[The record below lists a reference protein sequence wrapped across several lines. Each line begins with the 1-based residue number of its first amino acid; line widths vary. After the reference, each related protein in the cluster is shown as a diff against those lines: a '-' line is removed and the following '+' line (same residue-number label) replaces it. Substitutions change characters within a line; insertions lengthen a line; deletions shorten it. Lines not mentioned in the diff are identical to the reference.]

1 MSEEEIEKMDKLAV
15 QLVNEVQ
22 ELIAK
27 RLRQWVL
34 NGDLERCLVEDFLDL
49 FFDLLN
55 EDWTPILQKV
65 M

>member
-15 QLVNEVQ
+15 QLANEVQ

-27 RLRQWVL
+27 RLKQWIL
-34 NGDLERCLVEDFLDL
+34 NGELERCLVEDFLDL
-49 FFDLLN
+49 VFDLLN